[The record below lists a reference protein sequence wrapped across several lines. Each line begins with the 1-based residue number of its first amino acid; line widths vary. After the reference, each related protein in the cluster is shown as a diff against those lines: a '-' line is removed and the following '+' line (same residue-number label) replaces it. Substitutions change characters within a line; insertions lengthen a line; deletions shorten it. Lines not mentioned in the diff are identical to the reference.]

1 MREQYFYLKEDV
13 SIDKS
18 ERHLCYKNIFKCEI
32 PDDEN
37 ILFELKIYSR
47 KKVFPR
53 EQQGRKAYPLTK
65 MPALD

>member
-18 ERHLCYKNIFKCEI
+18 ECHLCYKNIFKYEI

-37 ILFELKIYSR
+37 FYLN
-47 KKVFPR
+47 
-53 EQQGRKAYPLTK
+53 
-65 MPALD
+65 